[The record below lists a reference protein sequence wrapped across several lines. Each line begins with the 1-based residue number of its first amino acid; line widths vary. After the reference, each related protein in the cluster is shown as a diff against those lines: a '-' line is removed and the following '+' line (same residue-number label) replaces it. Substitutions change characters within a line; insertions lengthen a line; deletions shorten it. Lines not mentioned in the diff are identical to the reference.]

1 MILLLDA
8 NAFNAKK
15 LGQMLRSGLASGGA
29 KWKDKWSPLMGRS
42 APGAS
47 RELGF

>member
-1 MILLLDA
+1 MILLDA
-8 NAFNAKK
+8 YAFNAKK
-15 LGQMLRSGLASGGA
+15 LGQMLRSGLASDWA